1 MNFLAITTWKLLCLL
16 STHVSL
22 SLQKAS
28 KEKVGNSPISVAS
41 KSVFRQLDVGLMQ
54 N

>member
-1 MNFLAITTWKLLCLL
+1 MMHELPADIAIGKLSCLL

-28 KEKVGNSPISVAS
+28 EGNSPIGVSS
-41 KSVFRQLDVGLMQ
+41 KPVFRQLDVGLMQ